1 MKPLACQNLSKNHE
15 ADLRDL
21 NQFDTKLFDQRPETI
36 FEKQK
41 LGKLPPLKM
50 PDLNKRKLLLK
61 TETLVCK
68 TRNANLKHNLILQS
82 ARKI

>member
-1 MKPLACQNLSKNHE
+1 MKPLACQNLRKNHE
-15 ADLRDL
+15 ADFGDL
-21 NQFDTKLFDQRPETI
+21 NQFDTKFFDQRPEPI

-61 TETLVCK
+61 TKTLICK
-68 TRNANLKHNLILQS
+68 TQ
-82 ARKI
+82 